1 MMRSITLLEVGRLGR
16 QSIAATLAVFL
27 GLVPVYLVVEPVV
40 TGAVTDQFIIS
51 QTVTSEIAFV
61 ATASNITMDTSIP
74 GITGGTASGSTQV
87 RVYTN
92 DSAGYNMTIAASGSP
107 AMQGASQG
115 GSIRD
120 FSTTTTGYMS
130 EPAFAFAVPTN
141 GSGFGY
147 TVSAST
153 TADLDQ
159 SFLDDGALCNTG
171 ALDTAAGLDC
181 WIGAST
187 TAFRIVNR
195 TSETTASGATTTLYF
210 RTTIMPSPSPAIAE
224 DIYYATT
231 TLTAVTN

>member
-1 MMRSITLLEVGRLGR
+1 MGRIILSDMWTLGR
-16 QSIAATLAVFL
+16 QSIAGVLITFF
-27 GLVPVYLVVEPVV
+27 GLVSVYVTAEPVV
-40 TGAVTDQFIIS
+40 TRAVTDQFIIN

-92 DSAGYNMTIAASGSP
+92 DAAGYNMTIAASGSP
-107 AMQGASQG
+107 AMQGVAQG
-115 GSIRD
+115 GSIPD

-130 EPAFAFAVPTN
+130 EPSFGFIVPTN
-141 GSGFGY
+141 RAGFGY

-171 ALDTAAGLDC
+171 ALDTAEGLDC

-210 RTTIMPSPSPAIAE
+210 RTTIMPSPTPAVPE
-224 DIYYATT
+224 DLYQATT